1 MLLARGK
8 MGSMTGE
15 PCTRATQLLAF
26 RSAALTLW
34 GKQGWQTVLERLPP
48 ESRAALVVDG
58 LLVAV
63 GWVPER
69 HMVALAQAVFEGPAH
84 SGAEAYREFVR
95 QVIFLGFGRVRRLLV
110 QFAPPSAVHNRA
122 PELWRHDHTHGSIKV
137 VHDAT
142 SAIIH
147 VEHDVLTS
155 TPLSC
160 ATAAEMFRTVISL
173 TRAKRVTETH
183 ELERPGR
190 LRVELR
196 WE

>member
-1 MLLARGK
+1 
-8 MGSMTGE
+8 MTGE
-15 PCTRATQLLAF
+15 PCARATQLLAF

-34 GKQGWQTVLERLPP
+34 GKQGWQTVLDHLPP
-48 ESRAALVVDG
+48 ETREALIVDG
-58 LLVAV
+58 LVVAV

-69 HMVALAQAVFEGPAH
+69 HMVALAQAVFDGPAQC
-84 SGAEAYREFVR
+84 SPEAYREFVR
-95 QVIFLGFGRVRRLLV
+95 HVIGLGFGRVRRLLV

-122 PELWRHDHTHGSIKV
+122 PELWRHDHTHGSISV
-137 VHDAT
+137 RHDET
-142 SAIIH
+142 SATIH

-160 ATAAEMFRTVISL
+160 ATAAEMFRTVIAL
-173 TRAKRVTETH
+173 TRAKHVTETH

-190 LRVELR
+190 LRVELK